1 MHFLFIIFCPLCP
14 LVELLPCSSKAAV
27 FKRSLCFEVLA
38 CIYVSA
44 QILDMCAAP
53 GSKTAQLI
61 EMLHAD
67 MDVPFP
73 GKKHTFEIRKDKT
86 MADYFVLDK
95 KTKHLVTDLQ

>member
-1 MHFLFIIFCPLCP
+1 M
-14 LVELLPCSSKAAV
+14 
-27 FKRSLCFEVLA
+27 
-38 CIYVSA
+38 

-73 GKKHTFEIRKDKT
+73 GRKTGRNPCFVFKLQKKNQDSLALIVYISSNLISTFQRALSLQMTWTISGAT
-86 MADYFVLDK
+86 CSC
-95 KTKHLVTDLQ
+95 TKPSGSTAPVSWW

>member
-1 MHFLFIIFCPLCP
+1 MSFSDR
-14 LVELLPCSSKAAV
+14 ELIVLPQESVGNNKVASK
-27 FKRSLCFEVLA
+27 FKKR
-38 CIYVSA
+38 VSM

-73 GKKHTFEIRKDKT
+73 GRKTGRNPCFVSLNCKKNPKILLH
-86 MADYFVLDK
+86 
-95 KTKHLVTDLQ
+95 

>member
-1 MHFLFIIFCPLCP
+1 M
-14 LVELLPCSSKAAV
+14 
-27 FKRSLCFEVLA
+27 
-38 CIYVSA
+38 

-73 GKKHTFEIRKDKT
+73 GRKTGRNPCFVALNCKKKNPKILLH
-86 MADYFVLDK
+86 
-95 KTKHLVTDLQ
+95 